1 MSRRHLLLCSSGNTR
16 RIKCLT
22 TLVQAV
28 EEITI
33 ATLHVVTMT
42 GTTIPVIIITCP
54 GVRIATVTLGH
65 VVPLVTVT
73 VDVVHVVVATPPPIA
88 MIGPTPAPVLVHIL
102 QLRVIAAVKGAGM
115 KVGHLASLIPT
126 RITEVGVGSCL
137 TLTIG
142 RDDILLWLASPFAD
156 YLV

>member
-1 MSRRHLLLCSSGNTR
+1 M
-16 RIKCLT
+16 
-22 TLVQAV
+22 
-28 EEITI
+28 EEITT

-42 GTTIPVIIITCP
+42 GIAFPVKTVTCP
-54 GVRIATVTLGH
+54 GVRIATVTLDH
-65 VVPLVTVT
+65 VVHLVTVI
-73 VDVVHVVVATPPPIA
+73 VDVVHGVVATPPPIA